1 VGAWIVWLPAALW
14 LILTGQMA
22 RGIVTLA
29 LGVGV
34 VSLIDNVLRP
44 ALLAGRAQM
53 NGLLVLVSLLG
64 GLAAFGLIGIVIG
77 PVVVATMTSLLAAY
91 TGPRQHGRR
100 GQVAV
105 APDGVN
111 PSSASSR

>member
-14 LILTGQMA
+14 LILTGQTA

-29 LGVGV
+29 IGVGV

-91 TGPRQHGRR
+91 TGPRQHARR
-100 GQVAV
+100 GQLAV
-105 APDGVN
+105 APDGAN

>member
-1 VGAWIVWLPAALW
+1 
-14 LILTGQMA
+14 
-22 RGIVTLA
+22 
-29 LGVGV
+29 
-34 VSLIDNVLRP
+34 
-44 ALLAGRAQM
+44 M

-100 GQVAV
+100 GHTGV
-105 APDGVN
+105 APEGVAS
-111 PSSASSR
+111 SSAFRS